1 MPVPMSGHEMV
12 KLTKQHSF
20 FSWSAQGAVSPIP
33 VVRAEGV
40 YFWDGDGK
48 RYLDFNSQVV
58 NVNLG
63 HGNRQVI
70 DAIKAQ
76 ADELVVAGPAMAT
89 RPRAELGQLL
99 ATLTPGTLDKFFWTL
114 GGAEA
119 NENAV
124 KLARG

>member
-1 MPVPMSGHEMV
+1 MASVVEGR
-12 KLTKQHSF
+12 KLTSQEIAEMNTQYTF
-20 FSWSAQGAVSPIP
+20 FSWSVQGQVNPIP

-40 YFWDGDGK
+40 YFWDADGK

-70 DAIKAQ
+70 DDIKAQ
-76 ADELVVAGPAMAT
+76 ADELVVMGPAMAT

-99 ATLTPGTLDKFFWTL
+99 ATLTPGTLDKF
-114 GGAEA
+114 
-119 NENAV
+119 
-124 KLARG
+124 